1 MVSSSGDAKF
11 FVSTSKGEIAEWREE
26 LRRADQDKQIDV
38 LKKDLVILAVN
49 TFVKDSQDPNPLI
62 RALAVRTMGCIR
74 VNKITEYLCDP
85 LHETLQD
92 TEAYVRKTAAICVAK
107 MFDINPELV
116 IERWGQIFILNA
128 LASYH
133 TDNEEQ
139 ILQILHRITPR
150 LQHANHAV
158 VLSAIQVLLNHS
170 EGLRRSELQ
179 AECIQKIIPPLITLL
194 NSEQEIQYIA
204 LRNIRLV
211 IQRYPDI
218 LRRNVQ
224 VFFCK
229 YLDPVYLKQEKLDVI
244 VSLACEENIVQI
256 LNELREYATEID
268 IEFVRHSIRA
278 IGQCAISFEKT
289 AAQCVDKLLELV
301 NTRVNYIV
309 QEVVIVMKDVF
320 RKYPNEYEGIINTL
334 CDCLENLDE
343 PVAKSAM
350 VWIIGEYAE
359 RIESS
364 QELISSF
371 VDSFIEESSIVQ
383 LQLLTSVV
391 KIFLK
396 CPDPVSH
403 ANMERLLSVAS
414 FETDNPDIRDR
425 ALVYWRVLSS
435 QSNCAHDV
443 ILNPKPIVECQPKV
457 HEATVLDE
465 CLQQLSMVSSITRK

>member
-1 MVSSSGDAKF
+1 MNFD
-11 FVSTSKGEIAEWREE
+11 
-26 LRRADQDKQIDV
+26 DV
-38 LKKDLVILAVN
+38 FKLMN
-49 TFVKDSQDPNPLI
+49 
-62 RALAVRTMGCIR
+62 ALNAC
-74 VNKITEYLCDP
+74 TE
-85 LHETLQD
+85 
-92 TEAYVRKTAAICVAK
+92 
-107 MFDINPELV
+107 
-116 IERWGQIFILNA
+116 WGQVFILDA
-128 LASYH
+128 IATYH

-139 ILQILHRITPR
+139 ILQILHQITPR

-170 EGLRRSELQ
+170 EGLRESEVK
-179 AECIQKIIPPLITLL
+179 ADAIQKIIPPLITLM
-194 NSEQEIQYIA
+194 NSEQEIQFVA

-211 IQRYPDI
+211 IQRYPSI

-229 YLDPVYLKQEKLDVI
+229 YLDPVYVKQEKLDVM

-278 IGQCAISFEKT
+278 IGQCAISIEKT
-289 AAQCVDKLLELV
+289 AAQCVDKLLDLV

-320 RKYPNEYEGIINTL
+320 RKYPNEYEGVINTL
-334 CDCLENLDE
+334 CECLENLDE

-359 RIESS
+359 RIENS
-364 QELISSF
+364 QDLISSF
-371 VDSFIEESSIVQ
+371 VDSFIEEPSEVQ
-383 LQLLTSVV
+383 LQCLTSVV

-396 CPDPVSH
+396 CPGPVSH

-414 FETDNPDIRDR
+414 FEIDNPDIRDR
-425 ALVYWRVLSS
+425 AFVYWRVLSC
-435 QSNCAHDV
+435 QSYCVHDI
-443 ILNPKPIVECQPKV
+443 ILNPKPIIQRQAK
-457 HEATVLDE
+457 
-465 CLQQLSMVSSITRK
+465 QWGI